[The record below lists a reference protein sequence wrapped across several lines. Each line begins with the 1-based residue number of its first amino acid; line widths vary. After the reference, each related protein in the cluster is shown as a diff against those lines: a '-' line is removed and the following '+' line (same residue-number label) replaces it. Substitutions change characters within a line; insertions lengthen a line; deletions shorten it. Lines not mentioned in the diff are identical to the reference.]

1 MYRLYTCCTVP
12 SVQAVFTYCAVPF
25 AQAVFLLYNTICTG
39 CVYILYNTIST
50 GYVYILYSTMCTGC
64 VNILYSTM
72 CTGYLYILYN
82 TMNRRLCIHIVQ
94 HHMYRLVTLLGEG
107 LNPGLCVGPVV
118 ILGPQL
124 YKGIVVT
131 VLTEVKCVAEILY
144 IFWQYAP
151 TFILWSMHLS
161 DDQLEVQSTKL

>member
-1 MYRLYTCCTVP
+1 M
-12 SVQAVFTYCAVPF
+12 
-25 AQAVFLLYNTICTG
+25 CTG
-39 CVYILYNTIST
+39 CVYILYSTMRTGYLYILYNTIST
-50 GYVYILYSTMCTGC
+50 GYVY
-64 VNILYSTM
+64 NIHIVQHHVY
-72 CTGYLYILYN
+72 
-82 TMNRRLCIHIVQ
+82 RLCIHIVQ

-131 VLTEVKCVAEILY
+131 VLTEVECVAEILY